1 MRQKIKEDA
10 KQRLARMSGQVSGI
24 AKMVEDERYCV
35 DVLTQVAALR
45 SALEHFGA
53 IMLSAHIEE
62 CVYGANSPAEAFSDL
77 TREER
82 IEEVRTALSRF
93 LK

>member
-1 MRQKIKEDA
+1 MRQKVKEDA

-24 AKMVEDERYCV
+24 AKMVEDDRYCV

-45 SALEHFGA
+45 AALEQLGA
-53 IMLSAHIEE
+53 IMLSSHIEE
-62 CVYGANSPAEAFSDL
+62 CVYGNGLPSEPADL
-77 TREER
+77 SREER